1 MTWVDLSSAFSYGS
15 QLTSTQ
21 MQNLRDNI
29 TAMANGDSGA
39 PSIQTAA
46 IANLAVTTEKI
57 ANANVSNAKLKT
69 STGSVTGTIAAG
81 ASVNFSLQDY
91 CFHPNYGGAALIY
104 LNTYNSISDVYTA
117 RSRIYNDSGGSES
130 YGTYYRYV
138 TASDRPFIYAIRDAY
153 GKIIHCWECDDPP
166 PGYWGLDKMPENF
179 EPPIV
184 VVGPDKNIITPDS
197 EICQFNVDK
206 EFIDTL
212 RAKALA
218 DKTLFATELDA
229 YELKDNIF
237 VSKNISE
244 I

>member
-1 MTWVDLSSAFSYGS
+1 MAWVDLSGSFSYGS
-15 QLTSTQ
+15 TLTSTQ

-29 TAMANGDSGA
+29 SAMASGASGA

-46 IANLAVTTEKI
+46 IANLAVTTAKI
-57 ANANVSNAKLKT
+57 ANANVTNAKLKT

-104 LNTYNSISDVYTA
+104 LNTYNSISAVYTA

-138 TASDRPFIYAIRDAY
+138 TASDKPFIYAIKDKD

-166 PGYWGLDKMPENF
+166 PGYWGLDKMPEGF
-179 EPPIV
+179 EPPIIVLDAEKKIV
-184 VVGPDKNIITPDS
+184 VPDS

-206 EFIDTL
+206 EFIETL
-212 RAKALA
+212 RAKAKT